1 MHTKLSVLVLALVL
15 AMPANAQEQGAVHKV
30 ITDFFEI
37 FSTREVD
44 KLSNVCTD
52 DILIVED
59 GELWNRDSIAKFL
72 AKPAPPDFRRE
83 NTMKFIDTNIKGQ
96 TAWTTYENTARIL
109 ANQRKFIVVW
119 YETAVL
125 VNENKR
131 WRIRTLHST
140 TKENRRQ

>member
-1 MHTKLSVLVLALVL
+1 MKHKISLLIAAVVFAL
-15 AMPANAQEQGAVHKV
+15 PATAQENAAVHKAV
-30 ITDFFEI
+30 TDFFEI
-37 FSTREVD
+37 FSTREVS
-44 KLSNVCTD
+44 KLADVTTD

-72 AKPAPPDFRRE
+72 TKPAPADFKRE
-83 NTMKFIDTNIKGQ
+83 NTMKFLDTNIKGQ

-125 VNENKR
+125 INDKNR
-131 WRIRTLHST
+131 WKIRTLHST